1 MDNFFREI
9 SDLTT
14 NNSLTRIELER
25 QKQNDNIEKIKTG
38 INNIYNSIISSQNY
52 KEQITEAASKGYNK
66 CTIFEFSRDT
76 KEEETNL
83 PLIFIFKGPKFDNG
97 QGYGLRFFKNIGV
110 NSLLHRLNSEF
121 YPFRLFL
128 YFSPKSQM
136 FKLDV
141 IW

>member
-1 MDNFFREI
+1 MDHFFNEI
-9 SDLTT
+9 SELTC

-38 INNIYNSIISSQNY
+38 IDNIYNSIITSQSY

-66 CTIFEFSRDT
+66 CTIFEFNRDA
-76 KEEETNL
+76 KDDETNL
-83 PLIFIFKGPKFDNG
+83 PIIFIFKGPKFDNG
-97 QGYGLRFFKNIGV
+97 QGNGLRFFKNIGTDA
-110 NSLLHRLNSEF
+110 LLHSLNREF
-121 YPFRLFL
+121 DPFRLFL
-128 YFSPKSQM
+128 YFNSKSET